1 MNSAEP
7 FETIVREHYEP
18 LYRFALSLTPFR
30 HQLNKTGNMPSH
42 SSSALKRH
50 CRFAL
55 PAYSKSVRLRVIG
68 LGQVM
73 ILLAM
78 FLCAGCGPKLESS
91 KGNASTLP
99 TAKVRVQTIE
109 SKLRAST
116 EEVVGT
122 VRAKTRATLE
132 AKVSGRIAILPVV
145 LGQPVK
151 AGELVVRLDA
161 PEIVARRDQAEAS
174 LQQAERDW
182 KRIAAM
188 FEQQVASRAEYEAA
202 ETRRR
207 VAEGAAAEAK
217 AMLGYV
223 ELVAPF
229 DGVVTRK
236 WVEAGDLATPGKP
249 LLTLEA
255 PSELQLE
262 ADVPEAMAS
271 HVHRESRLACR
282 ADDVS
287 GELTGVVSEIAPNAD
302 PGSRT
307 FRVKL
312 DLPSTPGLRPGQ
324 FVRLQVPVGENRTLR
339 VPATAVVQRGQ
350 LEIVFVA
357 MNQHAQLRL
366 AKSGRCFGNTVE
378 ILSGLD
384 ANDSVVVDGA
394 DRLSDGQPLETN

>member
-1 MNSAEP
+1 MK
-7 FETIVREHYEP
+7 R
-18 LYRFALSLTPFR
+18 SL
-30 HQLNKTGNMPSH
+30 QKH
-42 SSSALKRH
+42 SSSRRREDATLRSLAH
-50 CRFAL
+50 ETQ
-55 PAYSKSVRLRVIG
+55 SVFSYATCFRWWLSFV
-68 LGQVM
+68 LAA
-73 ILLAM
+73 ILSVATVLT
-78 FLCAGCGPKLESS
+78 GCGAKPESS
-91 KGNASTLP
+91 KGRSSQLP
-99 TAKVRVQTIE
+99 VATVQTATAE
-109 SKLRAST
+109 SKTQTNT

-132 AKVSGRIAILPVV
+132 AKVSGRITTLPVV
-145 LGQPVK
+145 LGQPVR

-182 KRIAAM
+182 KRIAAL
-188 FEQQVASRAEYEAA
+188 FEQQAVTRAEYEAA
-202 ETRRR
+202 DTRRR

-229 DGVVTRK
+229 DGVVTKK

-271 HVHRESRLACR
+271 HVRREAHLAYR

-287 GELTGVVSEIAPNAD
+287 GEMTGVVSEIAPNAD

-312 DLPSTPGLRPGQ
+312 DLPPTPGLRPGQ
-324 FVRLQVPVGENRTLR
+324 FVRLQVPVGESRSLR
-339 VPATAVVQRGQ
+339 VPAVAVVQRGQ
-350 LEIVFVA
+350 LEIVFVIA
-357 MNQHAQLRL
+357 NQSAQLRL
-366 AKSGRCFGNTVE
+366 AKTGRCFGNTVE

-384 ANDSVVVDGA
+384 ADDSVVVDGA
-394 DRLSDGQPLETN
+394 DRLSDGQPLETK

>member
-1 MNSAEP
+1 MKG
-7 FETIVREHYEP
+7 FI
-18 LYRFALSLTPFR
+18 
-30 HQLNKTGNMPSH
+30 
-42 SSSALKRH
+42 
-50 CRFAL
+50 
-55 PAYSKSVRLRVIG
+55 
-68 LGQVM
+68 

-78 FLCAGCGPKLESS
+78 FLITGCGPKTEPS
-91 KGNASTLP
+91 KDHAATLP

-109 SKLRAST
+109 SQSHTTT

-132 AKVSGRIAILPVV
+132 AKVSGRIATLPVV
-145 LGQPVK
+145 LGQSVK

-182 KRIAAM
+182 KRIAAL
-188 FEQQVASRAEYEAA
+188 FEQQAVGRAEYEAA
-202 ETRRR
+202 DTRRR

-229 DGVVTRK
+229 DAVVTKK
-236 WVEAGDLATPGKP
+236 WVEAGDLAAPGKP
-249 LLTLEA
+249 LVTLEA
-255 PSELQLE
+255 PTELQLE

-271 HVHRESRLACR
+271 HVRREARLACR
-282 ADDVS
+282 TDDVS
-287 GELTGVVSEIAPNAD
+287 GELIGAVSEIAPNAD
-302 PGSRT
+302 PVSRT

-312 DLPSTPGLRPGQ
+312 DLPPTPGLRSGQ
-324 FVRLQVPVGENRTLR
+324 FVRLLVPVGENRSLR

-350 LEIVFVA
+350 LEIVFVVA
-357 MNQHAQLRL
+357 NQNAQLRL
-366 AKSGRCFGNTVE
+366 AKTGRSFGNIVE

-384 ANDSVVVDGA
+384 VDDSVVVDGA
-394 DRLSDGQPLETN
+394 DRLSDGQPVDAK